1 MSKVT
6 KSDSSPRTFMID
18 KTKVCI
24 SQREDLSSEHFID
37 LIEKR
42 VEDCE
47 AWEKMLRSQGNLKDA
62 ERMRKTK
69 AQMLKTLKRLNDI
82 NSRANK

>member
-1 MSKVT
+1 
-6 KSDSSPRTFMID
+6 MID
-18 KTKVCI
+18 KAKVCFP
-24 SQREDLSSEHFID
+24 QREDLSTEHFID

-42 VEDCE
+42 VEDCR
-47 AWEKMLRSQGNLKDA
+47 AWERKLRSQGDLKDA

-69 AQMLKTLKRLNDI
+69 DQMLKSLKRLNDI